1 MTISCSIE
9 RGGRATHAPPRLVCG
24 LCEQPAEPLAWRCAA
39 CGGPLEIASMPHF
52 SADALRQDGG
62 LWRYGAMLPVQQRI
76 SLGEG
81 GTPLI
86 HARLRGAGF
95 LAKLEFLAPT
105 ASYKDRGTAVLL
117 SHLLGQGVRAVVE
130 DSSGNAGASLAAYA
144 AAAGLQARVYV
155 PAHASDAKRRQIACF
170 GAELRRIEGPRSA
183 TTAACE
189 QAADAERLVYA
200 SHAWSPFCIA
210 GHMTCAWEIWEQL
223 GRRAPDA
230 LVCPVGQG
238 NLFLGLAR
246 GFAALRQAGLI
257 ARLPRMYAAQAA
269 ACAPLAHAWAAGRE
283 QPRPAEEQAT
293 IAEGIRIAAPIR
305 GREVLRAIRATG
317 GAALALPEAEIAAA
331 QAELQRSGLLVE
343 PTSAVA
349 AAALPAVR
357 ELLGAAATLVVPLT
371 GSGLKA
377 LAGT

>member
-1 MTISCSIE
+1 MTLVNLQ
-9 RGGRATHAPPRLVCG
+9 GRVEGAAPAPPRLVCG
-24 LCEQPAEPLAWRCAA
+24 RCEQPAEALAWRCAA
-39 CGGPLEIASMPHF
+39 CGGPLEIANLPSF
-52 SADALRQDGG
+52 STDALRQVGG
-62 LWRYGAMLPVQQRI
+62 LWRYGAMLPVRQAV

-86 HARLRGAGF
+86 PTSLRGVEF
-95 LAKLEFLAPT
+95 LAKLEYLAPT

-117 SHLLGQGVRAVVE
+117 SHLLGQGARDLVE

-144 AAAGLQARVYV
+144 AAAGLRARVYV

-170 GAELRRIEGPRSA
+170 GAELRCVAGPRHA

-189 QAADAERLVYA
+189 AAAEAERLVYA

-246 GFAALRQAGLI
+246 GFAALRQAGLVP
-257 ARLPRMYAAQAA
+257 RVPRMYAAQSA
-269 ACAPLAHAWAAGRE
+269 ACAPLASAWAAGRE
-283 QPRPAEEQAT
+283 QPRPAEEQPT

-305 GREVLRAIRATG
+305 GREVLRAIRDTG
-317 GAALALPEAEIAAA
+317 GAALALPEAAIAAA
-331 QAELQRSGLLVE
+331 QADLQRRGLLVE

-357 ELLGAAATLVVPLT
+357 ELLGGAATVVLPLT

-377 LAGT
+377 MS